1 MAIALRRRDVIAGG
15 GLIAVGGILVA
26 CGGGESASEDTAATA
41 GRAPSPSETA
51 DSSTPESD
59 PSTAEEAD
67 VEDAEGAEEA
77 ASQEAVDGLAS
88 VDEIPVEG
96 GVVIS
101 DPPVVLVQ
109 PTSGD
114 VKGFSAVCPHQGC
127 LVSSVESN
135 EIVCPCHGSLF
146 SATDG
151 SVIAGPAAE
160 GLPAVPVEVQ
170 GNSVV
175 LA

>member
-1 MAIALRRRDVIAGG
+1 MAPALRRRDVIAGG
-15 GLIAVGGILVA
+15 GLVAVGGILVA
-26 CGGGESASEDTAATA
+26 CGGGDSASEDTASAEA
-41 GRAPSPSETA
+41 APSPSQTPDA
-51 DSSTPESD
+51 STPEAA
-59 PSTAEEAD
+59 PSSAEETKVD
-67 VEDAEGAEEA
+67 NGESAEEA

-114 VKGFSAVCPHQGC
+114 FQGFSAVCPHQGC

-135 EIVCPCHGSLF
+135 EILCPCHGSLF

-151 SVIAGPAAE
+151 SVITGPASE

>member
-1 MAIALRRRDVIAGG
+1 MAPVLRRRDVIAGG
-15 GLIAVGGILVA
+15 GLVAVGGILVA
-26 CGGGESASEDTAATA
+26 CGGGESASGDTAASA
-41 GRAPSPSETA
+41 EAAPSPSAKE
-51 DSSTPESD
+51 DFSTPEAA
-59 PSTAEEAD
+59 PSSAAETA
-67 VEDAEGAEEA
+67 VEDGGGA
-77 ASQEAVDGLAS
+77 QEAVDGLAS

>member
-1 MAIALRRRDVIAGG
+1 MGPTLRRRDVIASG
-15 GLIAVGGILVA
+15 GLVAVGGILVA
-26 CGGGESASEDTAATA
+26 CGGGDSSSDDTAASA
-41 GRAPSPSETA
+41 EAAPSPSQTA
-51 DSSTPESD
+51 DAFTPEAA
-59 PSTAEEAD
+59 PSSAEETEVND
-67 VEDAEGAEEA
+67 GGGSGEA

-114 VKGFSAVCPHQGC
+114 VKGFSAVCTHQGC

-135 EIVCPCHGSLF
+135 EILCPCHGSLF

-151 SVIAGPAAE
+151 SVITGPASE

>member
-1 MAIALRRRDVIAGG
+1 MAPALRRRDVIAGG
-15 GLIAVGGILVA
+15 GLVAVGGILVA
-26 CGGGESASEDTAATA
+26 CGGGESASEDAAA
-41 GRAPSPSETA
+41 SAEAAPSPSQTA
-51 DSSTPESD
+51 DASTPEAAS
-59 PSTAEEAD
+59 SSAEETP
-67 VEDAEGAEEA
+67 VEEVEGAEEA
-77 ASQEAVDGLAS
+77 ASQESVDGLAS
-88 VDEIPVEG
+88 VDDIPVEG

-114 VKGFSAVCPHQGC
+114 FKGFSAVCPHQGC
-127 LVSSVESN
+127 LMSSVESN
-135 EIVCPCHGSLF
+135 EILCPCHRSQF

-151 SVIAGPAAE
+151 SVITGPAAE

-170 GNSVV
+170 GNSIV

>member
-1 MAIALRRRDVIAGG
+1 MTYSLRRRDVIAGG
-15 GLIAVGGILVA
+15 GLVAVGGILVA
-26 CGGGESASEDTAATA
+26 CGGGDGASEESASGEP
-41 GRAPSPSETA
+41 APSPSQTA
-51 DSSTPESD
+51 DASTPEAA
-59 PSTAEEAD
+59 PSSAEGTD
-67 VEDAEGAEEA
+67 VEDGESAEEA
-77 ASQEAVDGLAS
+77 ASHEAVDGLAS

-96 GVVIS
+96 GVVVS
-101 DPPVVLVQ
+101 DPPVVIVQ

-135 EIVCPCHGSLF
+135 EILCPCHGSLF

-151 SVIAGPAAE
+151 SVIAGPASE

>member
-1 MAIALRRRDVIAGG
+1 MGPTLRRRDVIARG
-15 GLIAVGGILVA
+15 GLVAVGGILVA
-26 CGGGESASEDTAATA
+26 CGGGNSSSDDTAASA
-41 GRAPSPSETA
+41 EAAPSPSQTA
-51 DSSTPESD
+51 DAFTPEAV
-59 PSTAEEAD
+59 PSSAEETEVND
-67 VEDAEGAEEA
+67 GGGSGEA
-77 ASQEAVDGLAS
+77 ASQEAVDALAS

-114 VKGFSAVCPHQGC
+114 VKGFSAVCTHQGC

-135 EIVCPCHGSLF
+135 EILCPCHGSLF

-151 SVIAGPAAE
+151 SVITGPASE

>member
-1 MAIALRRRDVIAGG
+1 MAPALRRRDVIAGG
-15 GLIAVGGILVA
+15 GLVAVGGILVA
-26 CGGGESASEDTAATA
+26 CGGGDSASEDTASAEA
-41 GRAPSPSETA
+41 EPSPSQTPDA
-51 DSSTPESD
+51 STPEAA
-59 PSTAEEAD
+59 PSSAEETKVD
-67 VEDAEGAEEA
+67 DGEGAEEA

-88 VDEIPVEG
+88 VDGIPVEG

-114 VKGFSAVCPHQGC
+114 FQGFSAVCPHQGC

-135 EIVCPCHGSLF
+135 EILCPCHGSLF

-151 SVIAGPAAE
+151 SVITGPASE

>member
-1 MAIALRRRDVIAGG
+1 MV
-15 GLIAVGGILVA
+15 
-26 CGGGESASEDTAATA
+26 T
-41 GRAPSPSETA
+41 SPSSSTRIWCSRDTA
-51 DSSTPESD
+51 DSSTPEPA
-59 PSTAEEAD
+59 PSTPEETA

-77 ASQEAVDGLAS
+77 ASQEVIDGLAS
-88 VDEIPVEG
+88 VNDIPVEG
-96 GVVIS
+96 GVVFS

-135 EIVCPCHGSLF
+135 EILCPCHGSLF

-151 SVIAGPAAE
+151 SVIVGPAAE

-170 GNSVV
+170 GNSVA

>member
-1 MAIALRRRDVIAGG
+1 MAPALRRRDVIAGG
-15 GLIAVGGILVA
+15 GLVAVGGILVA
-26 CGGGESASEDTAATA
+26 CGGGDSASEDTAASA
-41 GRAPSPSETA
+41 EAAPSPSQTA
-51 DSSTPESD
+51 DASTPEAA
-59 PSTAEEAD
+59 PSSAEETKVD
-67 VEDAEGAEEA
+67 DGEGAEEA

-114 VKGFSAVCPHQGC
+114 FQGFSAVCPHQGC

-135 EIVCPCHGSLF
+135 EIL
-146 SATDG
+146 
-151 SVIAGPAAE
+151 SVKTKDDALQAMEVMAHAVKLSVPSRVDVDLGPNWGEAK
-160 GLPAVPVEVQ
+160 
-170 GNSVV
+170 
-175 LA
+175 

>member
-1 MAIALRRRDVIAGG
+1 M
-15 GLIAVGGILVA
+15 AVGGILVA
-26 CGGGESASEDTAATA
+26 CGGGDSASEETASAEP
-41 GRAPSPSETA
+41 APSPSQTA
-51 DSSTPESD
+51 DSSTPESA
-59 PSTAEEAD
+59 PSTAEDTA

-88 VDEIPVEG
+88 VNDIPVEG
-96 GVVIS
+96 GVVVS
-101 DPPVVLVQ
+101 DPPVVVVQ
-109 PTSGD
+109 PASGD
-114 VKGFSAVCPHQGC
+114 IKAFSAVCPHQGC

>member
-1 MAIALRRRDVIAGG
+1 MAPALRRRDVIAGG
-15 GLIAVGGILVA
+15 GLVAVGGILVA
-26 CGGGESASEDTAATA
+26 CGGADSPSEDTASAEA
-41 GRAPSPSETA
+41 APSPSQTPDTA
-51 DSSTPESD
+51 TPEAA
-59 PSTAEEAD
+59 PSSAEETD
-67 VEDAEGAEEA
+67 VEEAEGAEEA
-77 ASQEAVDGLAS
+77 ASQEAVDGIAS

-135 EIVCPCHGSLF
+135 EILCPCHGSLF

-151 SVIAGPAAE
+151 SVITGPASE

>member
-1 MAIALRRRDVIAGG
+1 MGPTLRRRDVIAGG
-15 GLIAVGGILVA
+15 GLVAVGGILVA
-26 CGGGESASEDTAATA
+26 CGGGDSVSEGTAASA
-41 GRAPSPSETA
+41 EAAPSPSQTA
-51 DSSTPESD
+51 DASTPEAAPSSPDKTEVSD
-59 PSTAEEAD
+59 GGGS
-67 VEDAEGAEEA
+67 EEA
-77 ASQEAVDGLAS
+77 ASQEAIDGLAS

-109 PTSGD
+109 PRSGD
-114 VKGFSAVCPHQGC
+114 VKGFSAVCTHQGC

-135 EIVCPCHGSLF
+135 EILCPCHGSLF

-151 SVIAGPAAE
+151 SVITGPASE